1 MDELIEQNMGLVASI
16 VNQFGPRNHTERQD
30 LMDAGRIGLWKALQK
45 YNKKHGHLLSTYA
58 WQPIRWSIIR
68 EIKNHRKSVSLNDVL
83 PPLTKHSES
92 IWEYYTSDMT
102 DEERRL
108 IELRCQGYKF
118 REICEIV
125 NETPSAVKNKF
136 YKLIAR
142 LREANANA

>member
-1 MDELIEQNMGLVASI
+1 
-16 VNQFGPRNHTERQD
+16 
-30 LMDAGRIGLWKALQK
+30 
-45 YNKKHGHLLSTYA
+45 
-58 WQPIRWSIIR
+58 
-68 EIKNHRKSVSLNDVL
+68 
-83 PPLTKHSES
+83 
-92 IWEYYTSDMT
+92 MT
-102 DEERRL
+102 DEEKRL

>member
-16 VNQFGPRNHTERQD
+16 VNSFGPKNHTERQD

-45 YNKKHGHLLSTYA
+45 YNKHHGHLLSTYA
-58 WQPIRWSIIR
+58 WRPIRWSIIR
-68 EIKNHRKSVSLNDVL
+68 EIKNRKKSISLNDVP
-83 PPLTKHSES
+83 PPLTELPDN
-92 IWEYYTSDMT
+92 IWEYYTNDMT
-102 DEERRL
+102 DEEKRL